1 LLLLGDLL
9 GRSLLGRSLLGRSLL
24 GRDLLGRSGLLRQ
37 LDADQLGGALADRAG
52 LRRYVAQ
59 RLLGQLDGLI
69 RVTLDPLATLL
80 ERIGVAQPLQ
90 RGLATLDEIVVAG
103 LSGLRVALGDLAQLV
118 AGQPVT
124 QLTELSRQVLL
135 QLGQAGTA
143 LLDARLGVGAGLAG
157 TLTQSRDDLVDPLEG
172 QIGGADRGEQRGPSG
187 RQRSAGS
194 WQACSSPF
202 CSSFH

>member
-1 LLLLGDLL
+1 VL
-9 GRSLLGRSLLGRSLL
+9 RSAPARPR
-24 GRDLLGRSGLLRQ
+24 
-37 LDADQLGGALADRAG
+37 
-52 LRRYVAQ
+52 
-59 RLLGQLDGLI
+59 
-69 RVTLDPLATLL
+69 
-80 ERIGVAQPLQ
+80 
-90 RGLATLDEIVVAG
+90 TLDEIVVAG

-157 TLTQSRDDLVDPLEG
+157 TVTQSRDDLVDPLEG
-172 QIGGADRGEQRGPSG
+172 QIAAPTAASSGAF
-187 RQRSAGS
+187 RSSTVGWS

-202 CSSFH
+202 CRSFH